1 MLIGTA
7 PYVVSTQAQ
16 KPSIRMAL
24 TALNLLPV
32 NTRLRSLARRDRQP
46 PYQMIND
53 HTGAVDRHQTDRWLS

>member
-24 TALNLLPV
+24 TALNLLAGEH
-32 NTRLRSLARRDRQP
+32 TLALP
-46 PYQMIND
+46 
-53 HTGAVDRHQTDRWLS
+53 GAP